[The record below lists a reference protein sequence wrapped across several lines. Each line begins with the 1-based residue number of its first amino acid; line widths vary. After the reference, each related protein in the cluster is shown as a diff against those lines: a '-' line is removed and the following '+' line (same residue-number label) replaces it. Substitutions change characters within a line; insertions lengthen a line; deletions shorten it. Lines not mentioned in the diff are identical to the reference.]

1 MNPSATPIANIT
13 SVVTAAAGGD
23 VSTATIL
30 GGAGVGIGAL
40 SIGLILLKFI
50 SSQFKPDADGKRPS
64 ISEVLSKLF
73 GKVKAEALDVAKDV
87 AKRTEE
93 QAVNFVKDPKNL
105 VNAVK
110 DPNAAIKS
118 AKNTIIDNVKKGV
131 EKGVADNVPVSESS
145 VVLNLRNQLLPNQPE
160 PSETSDVVQTSDKPV
175 VADQPVTNE
184 QSTSPEG
191 TTSIQI
197 DKEDVEAVKQMLALM
212 NKSHTIVETP
222 GSK

>member
-1 MNPSATPIANIT
+1 VNIT

-30 GGAGVGIGAL
+30 GGAGVGIGAA
-40 SIGLILLKFI
+40 SIGIILLKFI

-64 ISEVLSKLF
+64 ISDVLSKLF
-73 GKVKAEALDVAKDV
+73 GKVKAQALDVAKDV

-93 QAVNFVKDPKNL
+93 QAMNFVKDPKNL

-118 AKNTIIDNVKKGV
+118 AKATMIDNVK
-131 EKGVADNVPVSESS
+131 KGVADNVPVSESS

-160 PSETSDVVQTSDKPV
+160 PSETSEVVQTSDKPMV
-175 VADQPVTNE
+175 NE
-184 QSTSPEG
+184 QAVVSEVAVVNEVATSSEG

-212 NKSHTIVETP
+212 NKSHTVVGEQVA
-222 GSK
+222 K

>member
-40 SIGLILLKFI
+40 SIGLIVLKFI